1 MAQMNVKLTGGNYR
15 GNRMVGTTGT
25 LVKPYQ
31 AFNSPKDGWDGFI
44 TIRTADGNLR
54 VKTTRHEPEPYVSL
68 NEGDNVIADTLAPV
82 VKLAEKVEVKPEKT
96 DEERIAE
103 IAERFDILDEM
114 SQASID
120 GIVRGM
126 IVTGPPGV
134 GKSYGVEKILEKNSM
149 FDKLAGKPIKF
160 GTEKGAASA
169 IGLYQLLYRYA
180 DPGSVLVLDDCD
192 SILWDEVSLNL
203 LKAALDSSSK
213 RMISWNTESSALR
226 REGVPE
232 KFEFCGSVVFITN
245 LKFDNVKKGKLKDH
259 LEAILSRCHYLDL
272 TLDTMH
278 DKLLRVK
285 QIVGDGML
293 KKYNFS
299 KDEEVGLIN
308 YMEEN
313 KEKLREMSLRMV
325 NKIADLK
332 KMAPERWMRLA
343 ESTCMKR
350 N

>member
-1 MAQMNVKLTGGNYR
+1 VFD
-15 GNRMVGTTGT
+15 VGKNG
-25 LVKPYQ
+25 
-31 AFNSPKDGWDGFI
+31 GFI
-44 TIRTADGNLR
+44 TVDGAHVPGFPDREIRIKLVSKNDYEVVNSFQAQVEENSKEETVETPVI
-54 VKTTRHEPEPYVSL
+54 VKE
-68 NEGDNVIADTLAPV
+68 
-82 VKLAEKVEVKPEKT
+82 EKT
-96 DEERIAE
+96 DEERIKE
-103 IAERFDILDEM
+103 IAERFEILDEM
-114 SQASID
+114 TQGSID
-120 GIVRGM
+120 GVVRGM
-126 IVTGPPGV
+126 IVTGPPGI
-134 GKSYGVEKILEKNSM
+134 GKSFGVEKVIEKNSM
-149 FDKLAGKPIKF
+149 FDKLADKPLKY

-180 DPGSVLVLDDCD
+180 DEGSVLVLDDCD

-203 LKAALDSSSK
+203 LKAALDSRAK

-299 KDEEVGLIN
+299 KDEETGLIN

-313 KEKLREMSLRMV
+313 KNKLREMSLRMV